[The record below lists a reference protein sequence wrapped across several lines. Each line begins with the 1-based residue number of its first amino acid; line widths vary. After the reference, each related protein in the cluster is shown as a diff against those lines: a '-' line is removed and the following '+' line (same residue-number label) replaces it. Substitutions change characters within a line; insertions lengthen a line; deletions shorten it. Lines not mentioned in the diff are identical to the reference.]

1 MAKVRYK
8 PEELPEVSA
17 EAIRRIAAIKD
28 EDIDTGDM
36 PELTEEFWQN
46 AEKGRLYCEKE
57 QSAEDMDLTEK
68 NNLRSS
74 AQKS

>member
-8 PEELPEVSA
+8 LEDLPEVSA

-28 EDIDTGDM
+28 KDIDTRDM

-46 AEKGRLYCEKE
+46 AETGRFYCGKKT
-57 QSAEDMDLTEK
+57 SAGGMDLTEK
-68 NNLRSS
+68 NNLCSHE
-74 AQKS
+74 